1 MKRTILILTL
11 ASVAMLLLPSC
22 TYSYSQRGGPLL
34 GGGAPGMGYYRT
46 LKRQG
51 IDPTPEYL
59 ERWLHDD
66 QSNTLLLHHFK
77 RMVLYRAEMAPRRA
91 ERQEFAA
98 LYVRFYRNLVA
109 GKYDHLPETNLPHR
123 GFPTLQRQDYVESS
137 YTLVANRFMRKTR
150 ERLRPEMLWL
160 GEELNK
166 IHPIRYQDR
175 PRYAWGG
182 SQSDWPY
189 QPGD

>member
-22 TYSYSQRGGPLL
+22 TYSYSQRGGELL
-34 GGGAPGMGYYRT
+34 GGGPPGMGYYRT

-51 IDPTPEYL
+51 INPTPEYL
-59 ERWLHDD
+59 ERWLHDE
-66 QSNTLLLHHFK
+66 QSNTIRLRHF
-77 RMVLYRAEMAPRRA
+77 RTMVLYRAEMAPRRA
-91 ERQEFAA
+91 ERQEFAE
-98 LYVRFYRNLVA
+98 LYARFYRNLVA
-109 GKYDHLPETNLPHR
+109 GTYDHLPAYFADP
-123 GFPTLQRQDYVESS
+123 GVATLQRQHYVESS